1 MMRACVNQI
10 YNNPDGKGAGM
21 RTRSRP
27 KASGRQLR
35 SVERSGQ
42 WAPASLRPL
51 VPRYWYETQIL
62 NLANHTI
69 ISSGGLF
76 DSYDREAAALAV
88 LTTMPRKLSAAEWD
102 DAFNTLEED
111 GFVIIPS
118 YFQGEQLEE
127 MAAAMRRALPTWEDV
142 RADPPE
148 GFSGTATCDWPFS
161 ELVLNKTGAQQPEL
175 ADFARRWLGTD
186 DIQIRVGI
194 GLARYPGYMGKREGV
209 HVGALVR

>member
-1 MMRACVNQI
+1 M
-10 YNNPDGKGAGM
+10 
-21 RTRSRP
+21 
-27 KASGRQLR
+27 
-35 SVERSGQ
+35 
-42 WAPASLRPL
+42 
-51 VPRYWYETQIL
+51 
-62 NLANHTI
+62 
-69 ISSGGLF
+69 
-76 DSYDREAAALAV
+76 
-88 LTTMPRKLSAAEWD
+88 
-102 DAFNTLEED
+102 
-111 GFVIIPS
+111 IIPS

>member
-1 MMRACVNQI
+1 
-10 YNNPDGKGAGM
+10 
-21 RTRSRP
+21 
-27 KASGRQLR
+27 
-35 SVERSGQ
+35 
-42 WAPASLRPL
+42 
-51 VPRYWYETQIL
+51 
-62 NLANHTI
+62 
-69 ISSGGLF
+69 
-76 DSYDREAAALAV
+76 
-88 LTTMPRKLSAAEWD
+88 MPRKLSAAEWD

-209 HVGALVR
+209 HVGALTLRAPAHPPAHNAAAPAPTGIGSCLVCTAGLLGPLDMQAHRRCFL